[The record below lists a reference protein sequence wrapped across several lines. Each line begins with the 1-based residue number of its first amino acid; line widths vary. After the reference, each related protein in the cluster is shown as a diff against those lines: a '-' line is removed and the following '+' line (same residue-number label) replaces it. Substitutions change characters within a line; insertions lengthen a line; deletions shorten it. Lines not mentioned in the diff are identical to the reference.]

1 MIIIIMYLKNVVADF
16 ETHKKI
22 NFVIS
27 LTFANIVIMVLELK
41 NYSINSMIRDVWK
54 LKIK

>member
-1 MIIIIMYLKNVVADF
+1 MVQQTFKNTKTV
-16 ETHKKI
+16 

-41 NYSINSMIRDVWK
+41 NCSINIMMRDVWK
-54 LKIK
+54 LKDKK